1 MPTPMGRNFLHTPG
15 PTNIPDRVL
24 RAMNQPAVDF
34 STPAFLAM
42 MNSVFDDMKRVFRTQ
57 GNVIMY
63 ASNGHGAWEAALVN
77 TLSPGDRVLIHDT
90 GHFSANWAEM
100 AEAFGVTVERIPG
113 DWRRGIDADLVEAH
127 LRADTGH
134 SIKAL
139 LSVHTDTA
147 TGITSDLPT
156 IRRAIDNAKHPALF
170 MVDTV
175 AALATTEFRM
185 DDWGIDVAVGGSQKG
200 LMQPPGL
207 AFNAVSAKALAVS
220 KTARLPSVYWDW
232 NRRLESAYYRRFCGT
247 PPEHLLF
254 ALREG
259 LDMVFEEGLDNAFA
273 RHRRIAQAVRCAV
286 AVWGRGNTLSL
297 NAIEASEMSNSVT
310 TVLVAN
316 GYDIDL
322 FRTTCRE
329 RFNVS
334 IATGLGKTMGKAFR
348 IGHMGHINE
357 PMIIGALAG
366 VEATLSICKIPHEAG
381 GVDAAVRFLA
391 SA

>member
-1 MPTPMGRNFLHTPG
+1 MPTPTGRNFLHTPG

-24 RAMNQPAVDF
+24 RAMARPAVDF
-34 STPAFLAM
+34 STPEFLEL
-42 MNSVFDDMKRVFRTQ
+42 MNSVFDDMKRVFRTTSE
-57 GNVIMY
+57 VIMF

-77 TLSPGDRVLIHDT
+77 TLSPGDRVLVHDT
-90 GHFSANWAEM
+90 GHFAANWAEM
-100 AEAFGVTVERIPG
+100 AEALGAVVERIAG
-113 DWRRGIDADLVEAH
+113 DWRRGIDADAVEAH
-127 LRADTGH
+127 LRGD
-134 SIKAL
+134 KAHAVKAFL
-139 LSVHTDTA
+139 AVHTDTA
-147 TGITSDLPT
+147 TGITSDLPA
-156 IRRAIDNAKHPALF
+156 IRRAIDNAGHPALF

-207 AFNAVSAKALAVS
+207 AFNAVSAKALAAS
-220 KTARLPSVYWDW
+220 KAATLPRLYWDW
-232 NRRLESAYYRRFCGT
+232 NRRLEPAYYRRFCGT
-247 PPEHLLF
+247 PPEQLLF

-259 LDMVFEEGLDNAFA
+259 LDMVLKEGLENAFA
-273 RHRRIAQAVRCAV
+273 RHARLAEAVRRAV
-286 AVWGRGNTLSL
+286 AVWARANILSL
-297 NAIEASEMSNSVT
+297 NATEPSEMSNSVT
-310 TVLVAN
+310 TVLVAD
-316 GYDIDL
+316 GYDIDA
-322 FRTTCRE
+322 FRTKCRE

-366 VEATLSICKIPHEAG
+366 VEATLSICGIPHEAG

-391 SA
+391 TA

>member
-1 MPTPMGRNFLHTPG
+1 MPTPTGRNFLHTPG

-34 STPAFLAM
+34 STPAFLKM

-57 GNVIMY
+57 GDVIMY

-77 TLSPGDRVLIHDT
+77 TLSPGDRGLIHDT

-127 LRADTGH
+127 LCSDTGH

-147 TGITSDLPT
+147 TGITSDLPA

-207 AFNAVSAKALAVS
+207 AFNAVSAKALAAS
-220 KTARLPSVYWDW
+220 QTARLPSVYWDW
-232 NRRLESAYYRRFCGT
+232 NRRLEPAYYRRFCGT

-259 LDMVFEEGLDNAFA
+259 LDMIFEEGLDNAFA
-273 RHRRIAQAVRCAV
+273 RHRRIAQAVRRAV

-316 GYDIDL
+316 GYDIDR

-366 VEATLSICKIPHEAG
+366 VEATLSICEIPHEAG

>member
-1 MPTPMGRNFLHTPG
+1 MPTPTGRNFLHTPG

-34 STPAFLAM
+34 STPAFLKM

-57 GNVIMY
+57 GDVIMY

-127 LRADTGH
+127 LFSDTGH

-147 TGITSDLPT
+147 TGITSDLPA

-207 AFNAVSAKALAVS
+207 AFNAVSAKALAAS
-220 KTARLPSVYWDW
+220 QTARLPSVYWDW
-232 NRRLESAYYRRFCGT
+232 NRRLEPAYYRRFCGT

-259 LDMVFEEGLDNAFA
+259 LDMIFEEGLDNAFA
-273 RHRRIAQAVRCAV
+273 RHRRIAQAVRRAV

-316 GYDIDL
+316 GYDIDR

-366 VEATLSICKIPHEAG
+366 VEATLSICEIPHEAG

>member
-1 MPTPMGRNFLHTPG
+1 MRWYAAS
-15 PTNIPDRVL
+15 VL
-24 RAMNQPAVDF
+24 SR
-34 STPAFLAM
+34 
-42 MNSVFDDMKRVFRTQ
+42 SVC
-57 GNVIMY
+57 
-63 ASNGHGAWEAALVN
+63 ASAA
-77 TLSPGDRVLIHDT
+77 
-90 GHFSANWAEM
+90 
-100 AEAFGVTVERIPG
+100 
-113 DWRRGIDADLVEAH
+113 
-127 LRADTGH
+127 
-134 SIKAL
+134 
-139 LSVHTDTA
+139 
-147 TGITSDLPT
+147 
-156 IRRAIDNAKHPALF
+156 
-170 MVDTV
+170 
-175 AALATTEFRM
+175 
-185 DDWGIDVAVGGSQKG
+185 SQ
-200 LMQPPGL
+200 
-207 AFNAVSAKALAVS
+207 
-220 KTARLPSVYWDW
+220 TARLPSVYWDW
-232 NRRLESAYYRRFCGT
+232 NRRLEPAYYRRFCGT

-259 LDMVFEEGLDNAFA
+259 LDMIFEEGLDNAFA
-273 RHRRIAQAVRCAV
+273 RHRRIAQAVRRAV

-316 GYDIDL
+316 GYDIDR

-366 VEATLSICKIPHEAG
+366 VEATLSICEIPHEAG

>member
-1 MPTPMGRNFLHTPG
+1 MGRNFLHTPG

-24 RAMNQPAVDF
+24 RAMDQPAVDF
-34 STPAFLAM
+34 STPAFLDL
-42 MNSVFDDMKRVFRTQ
+42 MNSVFVDLKRVFRTDSE
-57 GNVIMY
+57 VIMY

-90 GHFSANWAEM
+90 GHFSDNWAEM
-100 AEAFGVTVERIPG
+100 AEAFGVTVDRIPG
-113 DWRRGIDADLVEAH
+113 DWRRGIDADRVEAH
-127 LRADTGH
+127 LRDDTGH
-134 SIKAL
+134 AIKAL
-139 LSVHTDTA
+139 LAVHTDTA
-147 TGITSDLPT
+147 TGITSDLPA

-207 AFNAVSAKALAVS
+207 AFNAVSAKALEVS

-232 NRRLESAYYRRFCGT
+232 HRRLETPYYRRFCGT

-259 LDMVFEEGLDNAFA
+259 LDMIFEEGLENAFA
-273 RHRRIAQAVRCAV
+273 RHRRIAQAVRRAV
-286 AVWGRGNTLSL
+286 AVWSRGNTLSL

-316 GYDIDL
+316 GYDINQ

-348 IGHMGHINE
+348 IGHMGHVNE

-366 VEATLSICKIPHEAG
+366 VEATLSICDIPHEAG

>member
-1 MPTPMGRNFLHTPG
+1 MPTPTGRNFLHTPG

-24 RAMNQPAVDF
+24 RAMAQPAVDF
-34 STPAFLAM
+34 STPKFLAM
-42 MNSVFDDMKRVFRTQ
+42 MDSVFDDLKRVFRTQ
-57 GNVIMY
+57 GDVVMF

-113 DWRRGIDADLVEAH
+113 DWRRGIDPDAVEAR
-127 LRADTGH
+127 LRDDTDH
-134 SIKAL
+134 AIKAFL
-139 LSVHTDTA
+139 AIHTDTA
-147 TGITSDLPT
+147 TGITSDLPAL
-156 IRRAIDNAKHPALF
+156 RRAIDNAGHPALF

-175 AALATTEFRM
+175 AALVTTEFRM

-207 AFNAVSAKALAVS
+207 AFNAVSAKALAAS
-220 KTARLPSVYWDW
+220 ETARLPSVYWDW
-232 NRRLESAYYRRFCGT
+232 RRRLEPAYYRRFCGT

-259 LDMVFEEGLDNAFA
+259 LDMVFEEGLENAFA
-273 RHRRIAQAVRCAV
+273 RHQRLAEAVRRAI

-297 NAIEASEMSNSVT
+297 NAIEPREQSNSVT

-316 GYDIDL
+316 GYDIDR

-366 VEATLSICKIPHEAG
+366 VEATLSVCGIPHEAG